1 MTKHFLHQ
9 ETNKIKMQEN
19 KWASHFFILNLVI
32 QTDGSFQQFTI
43 SVSQNN
49 PSELLF
55 IALVF
60 HIEMYLLGLQAFW
73 KVLIQVAFVVKNSL
87 FLREG
92 SAGFPGF
99 GKKNYS
105 IILITYFFN

>member
-1 MTKHFLHQ
+1 MVDDLQKKYILLIMMKHFLHH

-19 KWASHFFILNLVI
+19 KWTSNFFILNLVI

-49 PSELLF
+49 LSELLF

-60 HIEMYLLGLQAFW
+60 HIEMYLLGLQDFE
-73 KVLIQVAFVVKNSL
+73 KCL
-87 FLREG
+87 F
-92 SAGFPGF
+92 
-99 GKKNYS
+99 K
-105 IILITYFFN
+105 